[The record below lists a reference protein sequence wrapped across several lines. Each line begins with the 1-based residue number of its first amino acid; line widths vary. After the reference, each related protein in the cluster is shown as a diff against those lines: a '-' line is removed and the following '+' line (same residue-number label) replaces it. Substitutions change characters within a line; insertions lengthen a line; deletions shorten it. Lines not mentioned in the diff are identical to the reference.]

1 MIIKKVNII
10 VFGGLKDKII
20 SFDKG
25 MNIVYGENEAG
36 KSTIQAFIKIWL
48 YGMSNYKGKDY
59 KQNERLKYMPSTGET
74 ISGELY
80 VEFKNKEYII
90 RRTFG
95 KSKKEDT
102 SSVIDAITG
111 EEIKYIS
118 KEEPGKYFFNINRA
132 TFINT
137 LFIGQLGVEVRKDKE
152 EEIIDKIANS
162 IGIDDGQVSA
172 DVALTKLNKYKK
184 SISNVR
190 KNGDLD
196 VLNERYS
203 NLLSERYEAYNLSN
217 HNLDNEEL
225 LINMNLEKKSLNNE
239 INNLEIYKRFL
250 KRTKLKKE
258 FEEITQYFKK
268 KQELKNKEKYINKLL
283 TYNDEFINYAFV
295 KELRE
300 EYYLYL
306 NILDTSESEK
316 EEIRQKEEK
325 LKELKTPLDKYDY
338 IEQLPENILNILE
351 RLKIR
356 REILKEKVDINQ
368 SIENEIDFLNLK
380 EREAEKIVGDA
391 LIINDFREAIENTVN
406 SYEEKLKDL
415 KKIVEDDNRNKN
427 NNNNN
432 TNNNNNNNNVFYGFL
447 LIISILSIILAIA
460 SNNIVLS
467 LILYIIFG
475 VSIVF
480 LLINTYFNKGGKNKK
495 IEAIK
500 IDINKIEKDLDYYCN
515 ALKIGSYK
523 ELFKKLKIYD
533 DYTKLQ
539 NKINEKINEKLSQ
552 KELLDLE
559 KAISEYA
566 TVNDEIEEYLNISG
580 TNDLGELINEV
591 NKYQQLSKGLDILEI
606 ELKNLKIGLEKTKEQ
621 LIIRERKIRGKLG
634 SIGFENINILGVE
647 DILKE
652 LEDKLELRDEINR
665 DLASVEEAYSV
676 LTKGKDIDLIKK
688 ELGDVININFEYSY
702 ENEEEIDSVIK
713 EKNLKLLEVEKSIKD
728 IENEIKNRFNGK
740 RTIPDIEE
748 EIKEVEDEVKEKVK
762 QLRASSIAI
771 ESLQEAYQEIRE
783 NFGPILN
790 KNVIDSFSKFT
801 DEKYSD
807 VMVSDNYE
815 MKVRNQNN
823 IMKADILSNG
833 ANDQLN
839 LSLRLAF
846 IDMIFKSKDVSIYL
860 DDAFVQYDNKR
871 LEKTIKCLV
880 NQNFKQC
887 IIFTC
892 QNREESILS
901 KNNIEHKYIKLIP

>member
-59 KQNERLKYMPSTGET
+59 RQNERLKYMPSTGET

-162 IGIDDGQVSA
+162 IGIDDGQVSV

-268 KQELKNKEKYINKLL
+268 KQELKDKEKYINKLL

-300 EYYLYL
+300 EYSLYL

-316 EEIRQKEEK
+316 EEIREKEEK

-380 EREAEKIVGDA
+380 EREAQKIVGDA
-391 LIINDFREAIENTVN
+391 LIINNFREAIENTVN

-427 NNNNN
+427 NN
-432 TNNNNNNNNVFYGFL
+432 VFYGFL

-460 SNNIVLS
+460 SNNIILS
-467 LILYIIFG
+467 LILYIIFC
-475 VSIVF
+475 VSTVF
-480 LLINTYFNKGGKNKK
+480 LLINIYFNKGGKNKK
-495 IEAIK
+495 IESIK
-500 IDINKIEKDLDYYCN
+500 IDINNIEKDLDYYCN
-515 ALKIGSYK
+515 ALKISSYK

-559 KAISEYA
+559 KAISEYD
-566 TVNDEIEEYLNISG
+566 TVNDEIEKYLNISG

-591 NKYQQLSKGLDILEI
+591 NKYQQSSKGLDILEI
-606 ELKNLKIGLEKTKEQ
+606 ELKNFKIGLEKTKEQ

-652 LEDKLELRDEINR
+652 LEDKLQLRDEINR

-713 EKNLKLLEVEKSIKD
+713 EKNLKLLEVEKRIKD

-790 KNVIDSFSKFT
+790 KNVMDSFSKFT

-871 LEKTIKCLV
+871 LEKTIKYLV

>member
-415 KKIVEDDNRNKN
+415 KKIVEDDNRNK
-427 NNNNN
+427 
-432 TNNNNNNNNVFYGFL
+432 NNNNNNNVFYGFL

-871 LEKTIKCLV
+871 LEKTIKYLV

>member
-10 VFGGLKDKII
+10 SFGGLKDKII
-20 SFDKG
+20 SFDNG
-25 MNIVYGENEAG
+25 MNIIYGENEAG

-59 KQNERLKYMPSTGET
+59 KQNERLKYMPTTGET

-80 VEFKNKEYII
+80 VEFKSKDYII

-102 SSVIDAITG
+102 SLVIDAITG
-111 EEIKYIS
+111 EEVNYIS

-162 IGIDDGQVSA
+162 IGIDDGQVSV
-172 DVALTKLNKYKK
+172 DVAIVKLNKYKK

-190 KNGDLD
+190 KNGYLD
-196 VLNERYS
+196 ILNERYS

-225 LINMNLEKKSLNNE
+225 LINMNLEKKSLNSE
-239 INNLEIYKRFL
+239 INNLEIYKKFL
-250 KRTKLKKE
+250 KKTKLKKE

-283 TYNDEFINYAFV
+283 TYNDEFINYEFI

-300 EYYLYL
+300 EYSLYL
-306 NILDTSESEK
+306 SMLDTEKLEK
-316 EEIRQKEEK
+316 EVIQEKEEK
-325 LKELKTPLDKYDY
+325 LKELKIPLDRYDY
-338 IEQLPENILNILE
+338 IEQLPKNVLNILE
-351 RLKIR
+351 KLNIR
-356 REILKEKVDINQ
+356 KEVLKEKVDINK
-368 SIENEIDFLNLK
+368 SIENEIEFLNLK
-380 EREAEKIVGDA
+380 EQEAKKIIGDA
-391 LIINDFREAIENTVN
+391 LIINDFREAIGITINN
-406 SYEEKLKDL
+406 YEEKLKEL
-415 KKIVEDDNRNKN
+415 KILMEDDNRNKSN
-427 NNNNN
+427 NL
-432 TNNNNNNNNVFYGFL
+432 FYGFL
-447 LIISILSIILAIA
+447 LVVSLLSIILAIFVN
-460 SNNIVLS
+460 NNILS
-467 LILYIIFG
+467 VILYMIF
-475 VSIVF
+475 SITSLF
-480 LLINTYFNKGGKNKK
+480 LLFNIYINKNGKNKK
-495 IEAIK
+495 IDIIK
-500 IDINKIEKDLDYYCN
+500 REINKLEKDLDYYCST
-515 ALKIGSYK
+515 LKIGSYK

-533 DYTKLQ
+533 DYTKLKI
-539 NKINEKINEKLSQ
+539 KINEKINEKLSQ
-552 KELLDLE
+552 RELLSLE
-559 KAISEYA
+559 KAIDEYDII
-566 TVNDEIEEYLNISG
+566 NSEIEGYLNISSA
-580 TNDLGELINEV
+580 NNLGELKDEI
-591 NKYQQLSKGLDILEI
+591 NKYQEASKGLDILEI
-606 ELKNLKIGLEKTKEQ
+606 ELKNLKSGLEKTKEQ
-621 LIIRERKIRGKLG
+621 MEIRERKIRVKLG
-634 SIGFENINILGVE
+634 SIGFENIKLLEVE

-652 LEDKLELRDEINR
+652 LEEKLELRDEINR
-665 DLASVEEAYSV
+665 DLASVEEAYSA
-676 LTKGKDIDLIKK
+676 LTKGKNIDLIKK
-688 ELGDVININFEYSY
+688 DLSDVINIDFKYSY
-702 ENEEEIDSVIK
+702 KNEEEIDSVIK
-713 EKNLKLLEVEKSIKD
+713 DKNLRLLEVEKSIKD

-748 EIKEVEDEVKEKVK
+748 EIKKIEDETREKVK
-762 QLRASSIAI
+762 ELKASSIAM
-771 ESLQEAYQEIRE
+771 ESLQEAYQEIRD

-790 KNVIDSFSKFT
+790 KGVIDSFGRFT
-801 DEKYSD
+801 DGKYND
-807 VMVSDNYE
+807 VMVADNYE
-815 MKVRNQNN
+815 MKVRNENN

-871 LEKTIKCLV
+871 LEKTMKYLV

-901 KNNIEHKYIKLIP
+901 KNNIEHKYIKLIS

>member
-118 KEEPGKYFFNINRA
+118 MEEPGKYFFNINRA

-432 TNNNNNNNNVFYGFL
+432 VFYGFL
-447 LIISILSIILAIA
+447 LIISILSIILAIT

-591 NKYQQLSKGLDILEI
+591 NKYQQSSKGLDILEI

-871 LEKTIKCLV
+871 LEKTIKYLV

>member
-20 SFDKG
+20 NFDNG
-25 MNIVYGENEAG
+25 MNIIYGENEAG

-48 YGMSNYKGKDY
+48 YGMANYKGKDY
-59 KQNERLKYMPSTGET
+59 KQNDRLKYMPSTGET

-80 VEFKNKEYII
+80 VEFKNKHYII

-102 SSVIDAITG
+102 SLIIDAITG
-111 EEIKYIS
+111 EEINYIS

-137 LFIGQLGVEVRKDKE
+137 LFISQLGVEVRKDKE
-152 EEIIDKIANS
+152 GEIIDKIANS
-162 IGIDDGQVSA
+162 VGIDDGQVSLE
-172 DVALTKLNKYKK
+172 VAIEKLNKYKK

-190 KNGDLD
+190 KNGCLD

-225 LINMNLEKKSLNNE
+225 LINMNLEKKNLNNE

-250 KRTKLKKE
+250 KKTKLKKE

-268 KQELKNKEKYINKLL
+268 KQELKDKEKYINKLL
-283 TYNDEFINYAFV
+283 TYNDEFINDEFI

-300 EYYLYL
+300 EYSLYL

-316 EEIRQKEEK
+316 EDIREKEVK
-325 LKELKTPLDKYDY
+325 LKELKTPLDKYEY

-351 RLKIR
+351 RLNIR
-356 REILKEKVDINQ
+356 REVLKEKVDLNQ
-368 SIENEIDFLNLK
+368 SIENEIDFLNIK
-380 EREAEKIVGDA
+380 EREAKKLIGDS
-391 LIINDFREAIENTVN
+391 LIINDFREVIDSTVS
-406 SYEEKLKDL
+406 SYEEKLKEL
-415 KKIVEDDNRNKN
+415 KGLVEDDNKNK
-427 NNNNN
+427 
-432 TNNNNNNNNVFYGFL
+432 NNNVFYGFL
-447 LIISILSIILAIA
+447 LGVSLLSIILRIA
-460 SNNIVLS
+460 SKNIKLNI
-467 LILYIIFG
+467 ILYLIFG
-475 VSIVF
+475 ISILV
-480 LLINTYFNKGGKNKK
+480 LLISIYLNKSGKNKRMDS
-495 IEAIK
+495 IK
-500 IDINKIEKDLDYYCN
+500 RDINKIEKDLDYYCDI
-515 ALKIGSYK
+515 LRISSYK

-533 DYTKLQ
+533 DYIKLQ

-552 KELLDLE
+552 RKLLDLE
-559 KAISEYA
+559 KSIYEYDV
-566 TVNDEIEEYLNISG
+566 VNDEIEEYLNISG
-580 TNDLGELINEV
+580 TTDLVELITEV
-591 NKYQQLSKGLDILEI
+591 NKYQEASKGLDILEI
-606 ELKNLKIGLEKTKEQ
+606 ELKNLKNTLEKTKEQ
-621 LIIRERKIRGKLG
+621 LEIRERKIREKLAT
-634 SIGFENINILGVE
+634 IGFKNINILEVE

-652 LEDKLELRDEINR
+652 LEEKLKLRDEINR
-665 DLASVEEAYSV
+665 NLASVEEAYSI

-688 ELGDVININFEYSY
+688 ELSDIINVNFRYSY

-713 EKNLKLLEVEKSIKD
+713 EKNLRLLEVEKSIKD

-748 EIKEVEDEVKEKVK
+748 EIKEVEDEAKKKVKE
-762 QLRASSIAI
+762 LRASSIAI
-771 ESLQEAYQEIRE
+771 ESLQEAYQEIR
-783 NFGPILN
+783 NSFGPILN
-790 KNVIDSFSKFT
+790 KNVIDSFSRFT
-801 DEKYSD
+801 DGKYSD
-807 VMVSDNYE
+807 VMVADNYE
-815 MKVRNQNN
+815 MKVRNENN
-823 IMKADILSNG
+823 LMKSDILSNG

-871 LEKTIKCLV
+871 LEKTIKYLI

-892 QNREESILS
+892 QDREESILS
-901 KNNIEHKYIKLIP
+901 KNNIDHNYIKLIP

>member
-20 SFDKG
+20 NFDNG
-25 MNIVYGENEAG
+25 MNIIYGENEAG

-48 YGMSNYKGKDY
+48 YGMANYKGKDY
-59 KQNERLKYMPSTGET
+59 KQNDRLKYMPSTGET

-80 VEFKNKEYII
+80 VEFKNKDYII

-102 SSVIDAITG
+102 SLIIDAITG
-111 EEIKYIS
+111 EEINYIS

-137 LFIGQLGVEVRKDKE
+137 LFISQLGVEVRKDKE

-162 IGIDDGQVSA
+162 IGIDDGQVSVE
-172 DVALTKLNKYKK
+172 VAIAKLNKYKK

-190 KNGDLD
+190 KNGYLD
-196 VLNERYS
+196 VLNERLS

-225 LINMNLEKKSLNNE
+225 LINMNLEKKNLNNE

-250 KRTKLKKE
+250 KKTKLKKE

-268 KQELKNKEKYINKLL
+268 KQELKDKEKYINKLL
-283 TYNDEFINYAFV
+283 TYNDEFINDEFI

-300 EYYLYL
+300 EYSLYL
-306 NILDTSESEK
+306 NILDTRESEK
-316 EEIRQKEEK
+316 EDIREKEVK
-325 LKELKTPLDKYDY
+325 LKELKTPLDKYEY

-351 RLKIR
+351 RLNIR
-356 REILKEKVDINQ
+356 REVLKEKVDLNQ
-368 SIENEIDFLNLK
+368 SIENEIDFLNIK
-380 EREAEKIVGDA
+380 EREAKKLIGDS
-391 LIINDFREAIENTVN
+391 LIINDFREAIDSTVS
-406 SYEEKLKDL
+406 SYEEKLKEL
-415 KKIVEDDNRNKN
+415 KGLVEDDNKNK
-427 NNNNN
+427 
-432 TNNNNNNNNVFYGFL
+432 NNNVFYGFL
-447 LIISILSIILAIA
+447 LGVSLLSIILRIA
-460 SNNIVLS
+460 SKNIILNI
-467 LILYIIFG
+467 ILYIIFG
-475 VSIVF
+475 ISILV
-480 LLINTYFNKGGKNKK
+480 LLISIYLNKGGKNKRMDS
-495 IEAIK
+495 IK
-500 IDINKIEKDLDYYCN
+500 RDINKIEKDLDYYCDI
-515 ALKIGSYK
+515 LRISSYK

-533 DYTKLQ
+533 DYIKLQ

-552 KELLDLE
+552 RKLLDLE
-559 KAISEYA
+559 KSIYEYDV
-566 TVNDEIEEYLNISG
+566 VNDEIEEYLNISG
-580 TNDLGELINEV
+580 TTDLVELITEV
-591 NKYQQLSKGLDILEI
+591 NKYQEASKGLDILEI
-606 ELKNLKIGLEKTKEQ
+606 ELKSLKNTLEKTKEQ
-621 LIIRERKIRGKLG
+621 LEIRERKIREKLAT
-634 SIGFENINILGVE
+634 IGFQNINILEVE

-652 LEDKLELRDEINR
+652 LEEKLKLRDEINR
-665 DLASVEEAYSV
+665 NLASVEEAYSI

-688 ELGDVININFEYSY
+688 ELSDIINVNFRYSY

-713 EKNLKLLEVEKSIKD
+713 EKNLRLLEVEKSIKD

-748 EIKEVEDEVKEKVK
+748 EIKEVEDEAKKKVKE
-762 QLRASSIAI
+762 LRASSIAI
-771 ESLQEAYQEIRE
+771 ESLQEAYQEIR
-783 NFGPILN
+783 NSFGPILN
-790 KNVIDSFSKFT
+790 KNVIDSFSRFT
-801 DEKYSD
+801 DGKYSD
-807 VMVSDNYE
+807 VMVADNYE
-815 MKVRNQNN
+815 MKVINENN
-823 IMKADILSNG
+823 LMKSDILSNG

-871 LEKTIKCLV
+871 LEKTIKYLI

-892 QNREESILS
+892 QDREESILS
-901 KNNIEHKYIKLIP
+901 KNNIDHNYIKLIP

>member
-415 KKIVEDDNRNKN
+415 KKIVEDDNRNKK
-427 NNNNN
+427 
-432 TNNNNNNNNVFYGFL
+432 NNNNNNVFYGFL
-447 LIISILSIILAIA
+447 LIISILSIILAIT

-591 NKYQQLSKGLDILEI
+591 NKYQQSSKGLDILEI

-871 LEKTIKCLV
+871 LEKTIKYLV

>member
-432 TNNNNNNNNVFYGFL
+432 NNVFYGFL

-591 NKYQQLSKGLDILEI
+591 NKYQQSSKGLDILEI

-871 LEKTIKCLV
+871 LEKTIKYLV

>member
-59 KQNERLKYMPSTGET
+59 RQNERLKYMSSTGET

-162 IGIDDGQVSA
+162 IGIDDGQVSV

-427 NNNNN
+427 NN
-432 TNNNNNNNNVFYGFL
+432 VFYGFL

-460 SNNIVLS
+460 SNNIILS
-467 LILYIIFG
+467 LILYIIFC
-475 VSIVF
+475 VSTVF
-480 LLINTYFNKGGKNKK
+480 LLINIYFNKGGKNKK

-591 NKYQQLSKGLDILEI
+591 NKYQQSSKGLDILEI
-606 ELKNLKIGLEKTKEQ
+606 ELKNFKIGLEKTKEQ

-652 LEDKLELRDEINR
+652 LEDKLQLRDEINR

-713 EKNLKLLEVEKSIKD
+713 EKNLKLLEVEKRIKD

-790 KNVIDSFSKFT
+790 KNVMDSFSKFT

-871 LEKTIKCLV
+871 LEKTIKYLV

>member
-432 TNNNNNNNNVFYGFL
+432 NVFYGFL
-447 LIISILSIILAIA
+447 LIISILSIILAIT

-591 NKYQQLSKGLDILEI
+591 NKYQQSSKGLDILEI

-871 LEKTIKCLV
+871 LEKTIKYLV

>member
-432 TNNNNNNNNVFYGFL
+432 VFYGFL
-447 LIISILSIILAIA
+447 LIISILSIILAIT

-591 NKYQQLSKGLDILEI
+591 NKYQQSSKGLDILEI

-871 LEKTIKCLV
+871 LEKTIKYLV

>member
-20 SFDKG
+20 NFDNG
-25 MNIVYGENEAG
+25 MNIIYGENEAG

-48 YGMSNYKGKDY
+48 YGMANYKGKDY
-59 KQNERLKYMPSTGET
+59 KQNDRLKYMPSTGET

-80 VEFKNKEYII
+80 VEFKNKDYII

-102 SSVIDAITG
+102 SLIIDAITG
-111 EEIKYIS
+111 EEINYIS

-137 LFIGQLGVEVRKDKE
+137 LFISQLGVEVRKDKE

-162 IGIDDGQVSA
+162 IGIDDGQVSVE
-172 DVALTKLNKYKK
+172 VAIAKLNKYKK

-190 KNGDLD
+190 KNGYLD
-196 VLNERYS
+196 VLNERHS

-225 LINMNLEKKSLNNE
+225 LINMNLEKKNLNNE

-250 KRTKLKKE
+250 KKTKLKKE

-268 KQELKNKEKYINKLL
+268 KQELKDKEKYINKLL
-283 TYNDEFINYAFV
+283 TYNDEFINDEFI

-300 EYYLYL
+300 EYSLYL
-306 NILDTSESEK
+306 NILDTRESEK
-316 EEIRQKEEK
+316 EDIREKEVK
-325 LKELKTPLDKYDY
+325 LKELKTPLDKYEY

-351 RLKIR
+351 RLNIR
-356 REILKEKVDINQ
+356 REVLKEKVDLNQ
-368 SIENEIDFLNLK
+368 SIENEIDFLNIK
-380 EREAEKIVGDA
+380 EREAKKLIGDS
-391 LIINDFREAIENTVN
+391 LIINDFREAIDSTVS
-406 SYEEKLKDL
+406 SYEEKLKEL
-415 KKIVEDDNRNKN
+415 KGLVEDDNKNK
-427 NNNNN
+427 
-432 TNNNNNNNNVFYGFL
+432 NNNVFYGFL
-447 LIISILSIILAIA
+447 LGVSLLSIILRIA
-460 SNNIVLS
+460 SKNIILNI
-467 LILYIIFG
+467 ILYIIFG
-475 VSIVF
+475 ISILV
-480 LLINTYFNKGGKNKK
+480 LLISIYLNKGGKNKRMDS
-495 IEAIK
+495 IK
-500 IDINKIEKDLDYYCN
+500 RDINKIEKDLDYYCDI
-515 ALKIGSYK
+515 LRISSYK

-533 DYTKLQ
+533 DYIKLQ

-552 KELLDLE
+552 RKLLDLE
-559 KAISEYA
+559 KSIYEYDV
-566 TVNDEIEEYLNISG
+566 VNDEIEEYLNISG
-580 TNDLGELINEV
+580 TTDLVELITEV
-591 NKYQQLSKGLDILEI
+591 NKYQEASKGLDILEI
-606 ELKNLKIGLEKTKEQ
+606 ELKSLKNTLEKTKEQ
-621 LIIRERKIRGKLG
+621 LEIRERKIREKLAT
-634 SIGFENINILGVE
+634 IGFQNINILEVE

-652 LEDKLELRDEINR
+652 LEEKLKLRDEINR
-665 DLASVEEAYSV
+665 NLASVEEAYSI

-688 ELGDVININFEYSY
+688 ELSDIINVNFRYSY

-713 EKNLKLLEVEKSIKD
+713 EKNLRLLEVEKSIKD

-748 EIKEVEDEVKEKVK
+748 EIKEVEDEAKKKVKE
-762 QLRASSIAI
+762 LSASSIAI
-771 ESLQEAYQEIRE
+771 ESLQEAYQEIR
-783 NFGPILN
+783 NSFGPILN
-790 KNVIDSFSKFT
+790 KNVIDSFSRFT
-801 DEKYSD
+801 DGKYSD
-807 VMVSDNYE
+807 VMVADNYE
-815 MKVRNQNN
+815 MKVINENN
-823 IMKADILSNG
+823 LMKSDILSNG

-871 LEKTIKCLV
+871 LEKTIKYLI

-892 QNREESILS
+892 QDREESILS
-901 KNNIEHKYIKLIP
+901 KNNIDHNYIKLIP

>member
-20 SFDKG
+20 NFDNG
-25 MNIVYGENEAG
+25 MNIIYGENEAG

-48 YGMSNYKGKDY
+48 YGMANYKGKDY
-59 KQNERLKYMPSTGET
+59 KQNDRLKYMPSTGET

-80 VEFKNKEYII
+80 VEFKNKDYII

-102 SSVIDAITG
+102 SLIIDAITG
-111 EEIKYIS
+111 EEINYIS

-137 LFIGQLGVEVRKDKE
+137 LFISQLGVEVRKDKE
-152 EEIIDKIANS
+152 GEIIDKIANS
-162 IGIDDGQVSA
+162 VGIDDGQVSLE
-172 DVALTKLNKYKK
+172 VAIEKLNKYKK

-190 KNGDLD
+190 KNGCLD

-225 LINMNLEKKSLNNE
+225 LINMNLEKKNLNNE

-250 KRTKLKKE
+250 KKTKLKKE

-268 KQELKNKEKYINKLL
+268 KQELKDKEKYINKLL
-283 TYNDEFINYAFV
+283 TYNDEFINDEFI

-300 EYYLYL
+300 EYSLYL

-316 EEIRQKEEK
+316 EDIREKEVK
-325 LKELKTPLDKYDY
+325 LKELKTPLDKYEY

-351 RLKIR
+351 RLNIR
-356 REILKEKVDINQ
+356 REVLKEKVDLNQ
-368 SIENEIDFLNLK
+368 SIENEIDFLNIK
-380 EREAEKIVGDA
+380 EREAKKLIGDS
-391 LIINDFREAIENTVN
+391 LIINDFREVIDSTVS
-406 SYEEKLKDL
+406 SYEEKLKEL
-415 KKIVEDDNRNKN
+415 KGLVEDDNKNK
-427 NNNNN
+427 
-432 TNNNNNNNNVFYGFL
+432 NNNVFYGFL
-447 LIISILSIILAIA
+447 LGVSLLSIILRIA
-460 SNNIVLS
+460 SKNIKLNI
-467 LILYIIFG
+467 ILYLIFG
-475 VSIVF
+475 ISILV
-480 LLINTYFNKGGKNKK
+480 LLISIYLNKSGKNKRMDS
-495 IEAIK
+495 IK
-500 IDINKIEKDLDYYCN
+500 RDINKIEKDLDYYCDI
-515 ALKIGSYK
+515 LRISSYK
-523 ELFKKLKIYD
+523 EFFKKLKIYD
-533 DYTKLQ
+533 DYIKLQ

-552 KELLDLE
+552 RKLLDLE
-559 KAISEYA
+559 KSIYEYDV
-566 TVNDEIEEYLNISG
+566 VNDEIEEYLNISG
-580 TNDLGELINEV
+580 TTDLVELITEV
-591 NKYQQLSKGLDILEI
+591 NKYQEASKGLDILEI
-606 ELKNLKIGLEKTKEQ
+606 ELKNLKNTLEKTKEQ
-621 LIIRERKIRGKLG
+621 LEIRERKIREKLAT
-634 SIGFENINILGVE
+634 IGFKNINILEVE

-652 LEDKLELRDEINR
+652 LEEKLKLRDEINR
-665 DLASVEEAYSV
+665 NLASVEEAYSI

-688 ELGDVININFEYSY
+688 ELSDIINVNFRYSY

-713 EKNLKLLEVEKSIKD
+713 EKNLRLLEVEKSIKD

-748 EIKEVEDEVKEKVK
+748 EIKEVEDEAKKKVKE
-762 QLRASSIAI
+762 LRASSIAI
-771 ESLQEAYQEIRE
+771 ESLQEAYQEIR
-783 NFGPILN
+783 NSFGPILN
-790 KNVIDSFSKFT
+790 KNVIDSFSRFT
-801 DEKYSD
+801 DGKYSD
-807 VMVSDNYE
+807 VMVADNYE
-815 MKVRNQNN
+815 MKVRNENN
-823 IMKADILSNG
+823 LMKSDILSNG

-871 LEKTIKCLV
+871 LEKTIKYLI

-892 QNREESILS
+892 QDREESILS
-901 KNNIEHKYIKLIP
+901 KNNIDHNYIKLIP

>member
-316 EEIRQKEEK
+316 EEIREKEEK

-432 TNNNNNNNNVFYGFL
+432 NVFYGFL
-447 LIISILSIILAIA
+447 LIISILSIILAIT

-591 NKYQQLSKGLDILEI
+591 NKYQQSSKGLDILEI

-846 IDMIFKSKDVSIYL
+846 IDMVFKSKDVSIYL

-871 LEKTIKCLV
+871 LEKTIKYLV

>member
-432 TNNNNNNNNVFYGFL
+432 NNNVFYGFL

-591 NKYQQLSKGLDILEI
+591 NKYQQSSKGLDILEI

-871 LEKTIKCLV
+871 LEKTIKYLV

>member
-427 NNNNN
+427 K
-432 TNNNNNNNNVFYGFL
+432 NNNNNNVFYGFL

-591 NKYQQLSKGLDILEI
+591 NKYQQSSKGLDILEI

-871 LEKTIKCLV
+871 LEKTIKYLV

-887 IIFTC
+887 IIFT
-892 QNREESILS
+892 
-901 KNNIEHKYIKLIP
+901 

>member
-415 KKIVEDDNRNKN
+415 KKIVEDDNRNK
-427 NNNNN
+427 
-432 TNNNNNNNNVFYGFL
+432 NNNNNNNNVFYGFL

-871 LEKTIKCLV
+871 LEKTIKYLV

>member
-432 TNNNNNNNNVFYGFL
+432 NVFYGFL
-447 LIISILSIILAIA
+447 LIISILSIILAIT

-591 NKYQQLSKGLDILEI
+591 NKYQQSSKGLDILEI

-790 KNVIDSFSKFT
+790 KNVIDSFRKFT

-871 LEKTIKCLV
+871 LEKTIKYLV

>member
-10 VFGGLKDKII
+10 SFGGLKDKII
-20 SFDKG
+20 SFDNG
-25 MNIVYGENEAG
+25 MNIIYGENEAG

-59 KQNERLKYMPSTGET
+59 KQNERLKYMPTTGET

-80 VEFKNKEYII
+80 VEFKSKDYII

-102 SSVIDAITG
+102 SLVIDAITG
-111 EEIKYIS
+111 EEVNYIS

-162 IGIDDGQVSA
+162 IGIDDGQVSV
-172 DVALTKLNKYKK
+172 DVAIVKLNKYKK

-190 KNGDLD
+190 KNGYLD
-196 VLNERYS
+196 ILNERYS

-225 LINMNLEKKSLNNE
+225 LINMNLEKKSLNSE
-239 INNLEIYKRFL
+239 INNLEIYKKFL
-250 KRTKLKKE
+250 KKTKLKKE
-258 FEEITQYFKK
+258 FKEITQYFKK

-283 TYNDEFINYAFV
+283 TYNDEFINYEFI

-300 EYYLYL
+300 EYSLYL
-306 NILDTSESEK
+306 SMLDTEKLEK
-316 EEIRQKEEK
+316 EVIQEKEEK
-325 LKELKTPLDKYDY
+325 LKELKIPLDRYDY
-338 IEQLPENILNILE
+338 IEQLPKNVLNILE
-351 RLKIR
+351 KLNIR
-356 REILKEKVDINQ
+356 KEVLKEKVDINK
-368 SIENEIDFLNLK
+368 SIENEIEFLNLK
-380 EREAEKIVGDA
+380 EQEAKKIIGDA
-391 LIINDFREAIENTVN
+391 LIINDFREAIGITINN
-406 SYEEKLKDL
+406 YEEKLKEL
-415 KKIVEDDNRNKN
+415 KILMEDDNRNKSN
-427 NNNNN
+427 NL
-432 TNNNNNNNNVFYGFL
+432 FYGFL
-447 LIISILSIILAIA
+447 LVVSLLSIILAIFVN
-460 SNNIVLS
+460 NNILS
-467 LILYIIFG
+467 VILYMIF
-475 VSIVF
+475 SITSLF
-480 LLINTYFNKGGKNKK
+480 LLFNIYINKNGKNKK
-495 IEAIK
+495 IDIIK
-500 IDINKIEKDLDYYCN
+500 REINKLEKDLDYYCST
-515 ALKIGSYK
+515 LKIGSYK

-533 DYTKLQ
+533 DYTKLKI
-539 NKINEKINEKLSQ
+539 KINEKINEKLSQ
-552 KELLDLE
+552 RELLSLE
-559 KAISEYA
+559 KAIDEYDII
-566 TVNDEIEEYLNISG
+566 NSEIEGYLNISSA
-580 TNDLGELINEV
+580 NNLGELIDEI
-591 NKYQQLSKGLDILEI
+591 NKYQEASKGLDILEI
-606 ELKNLKIGLEKTKEQ
+606 ELKNLKSGLEKTKEQ
-621 LIIRERKIRGKLG
+621 MEIRERKIRVKLG
-634 SIGFENINILGVE
+634 SIGFENIKLLEVE

-652 LEDKLELRDEINR
+652 LEEKLELRDEINR
-665 DLASVEEAYSV
+665 DLASVEEAYSA
-676 LTKGKDIDLIKK
+676 LTKGKNIDLIKK
-688 ELGDVININFEYSY
+688 DLSDVINIDFKYSY
-702 ENEEEIDSVIK
+702 KNEEEIDSVIK
-713 EKNLKLLEVEKSIKD
+713 DKNLRLLEVEKSIKD

-748 EIKEVEDEVKEKVK
+748 EIKKIEDETREKVK
-762 QLRASSIAI
+762 ELKASSIAM
-771 ESLQEAYQEIRE
+771 ESLQEAYQEIRD

-790 KNVIDSFSKFT
+790 KGVIDSFGRFT
-801 DEKYSD
+801 DGKYND
-807 VMVSDNYE
+807 VMVADNYE
-815 MKVRNQNN
+815 MKVRNENN

-871 LEKTIKCLV
+871 LEKTMKYLV

-901 KNNIEHKYIKLIP
+901 KNNIEHKYIKLIS

>member
-10 VFGGLKDKII
+10 SFGGLKDKII
-20 SFDKG
+20 SFDNG
-25 MNIVYGENEAG
+25 MNIIYGENEAG

-59 KQNERLKYMPSTGET
+59 KQNERLKYMPTTGET

-80 VEFKNKEYII
+80 VEFKSKDYII

-102 SSVIDAITG
+102 SLVIDAITG
-111 EEIKYIS
+111 EEVNYIS

-162 IGIDDGQVSA
+162 IGIDDGQVSV
-172 DVALTKLNKYKK
+172 DVAIVKLNKYKK

-190 KNGDLD
+190 KNGYLD
-196 VLNERYS
+196 ILNERYS

-225 LINMNLEKKSLNNE
+225 LINMNLEKKSLNSE
-239 INNLEIYKRFL
+239 INNLEIYKKFL
-250 KRTKLKKE
+250 KKTKLKKE

-283 TYNDEFINYAFV
+283 TYNDEFINYEFI

-300 EYYLYL
+300 EYSLYL
-306 NILDTSESEK
+306 SMLDTEKLEK
-316 EEIRQKEEK
+316 EVIQEKEEK
-325 LKELKTPLDKYDY
+325 LKELKIPLDRYDY
-338 IEQLPENILNILE
+338 IEQLPKNVLNILE
-351 RLKIR
+351 KLNIR
-356 REILKEKVDINQ
+356 KEVLKEKVDINK
-368 SIENEIDFLNLK
+368 SIENEIEFLNLK
-380 EREAEKIVGDA
+380 EQEAKKIIGDA
-391 LIINDFREAIENTVN
+391 LIINDFREAIGITINN
-406 SYEEKLKDL
+406 YEEKLKEL
-415 KKIVEDDNRNKN
+415 KILMEDDNRNKSN
-427 NNNNN
+427 NL
-432 TNNNNNNNNVFYGFL
+432 FYGFL
-447 LIISILSIILAIA
+447 LVVSLLSIILAIFVN
-460 SNNIVLS
+460 NNILS
-467 LILYIIFG
+467 VILYMIF
-475 VSIVF
+475 SITSLF
-480 LLINTYFNKGGKNKK
+480 LLFNIYINKNGKNKK
-495 IEAIK
+495 IDIIK
-500 IDINKIEKDLDYYCN
+500 REINKLEKDLDYYCST
-515 ALKIGSYK
+515 LKISSYK

-533 DYTKLQ
+533 DYTKLKI
-539 NKINEKINEKLSQ
+539 KINEKINEKLSQ
-552 KELLDLE
+552 RELLSLE
-559 KAISEYA
+559 KAIDEYDII
-566 TVNDEIEEYLNISG
+566 NSEIEGYLNISSA
-580 TNDLGELINEV
+580 NNLGELIDEI
-591 NKYQQLSKGLDILEI
+591 NKYQEASKGLDILEI
-606 ELKNLKIGLEKTKEQ
+606 ELKNLKSGLEKTKEQ
-621 LIIRERKIRGKLG
+621 MEIRERKIRVKLG
-634 SIGFENINILGVE
+634 SIGFENIKLLEVE

-652 LEDKLELRDEINR
+652 LEEKLELRDEINR
-665 DLASVEEAYSV
+665 DLASVEEAYSA
-676 LTKGKDIDLIKK
+676 LTKGKNIDLIKK
-688 ELGDVININFEYSY
+688 DLSDVINIDFKYSY
-702 ENEEEIDSVIK
+702 KNEEEIDSVIK
-713 EKNLKLLEVEKSIKD
+713 DKNLRLLEVEKSIKD

-748 EIKEVEDEVKEKVK
+748 EIKKIEDETREKVK
-762 QLRASSIAI
+762 ELKASSIAM
-771 ESLQEAYQEIRE
+771 ESLQEAYQEIRD
-783 NFGPILN
+783 NFGPTLN
-790 KNVIDSFSKFT
+790 KGVIDSFGRFT
-801 DEKYSD
+801 DGKYND
-807 VMVSDNYE
+807 VMVADNYE
-815 MKVRNQNN
+815 MKVRNENN

-871 LEKTIKCLV
+871 LEKTMKYLV

-901 KNNIEHKYIKLIP
+901 KNNIEHKYIKLIS

>member
-162 IGIDDGQVSA
+162 IGIDDGQVSV
-172 DVALTKLNKYKK
+172 DVALIKLNKYKK

-300 EYYLYL
+300 EYSLYL
-306 NILDTSESEK
+306 NILDTSKSEK

-380 EREAEKIVGDA
+380 EREAQKIVGNA

-415 KKIVEDDNRNKN
+415 KKIVEDDNRNK
-427 NNNNN
+427 
-432 TNNNNNNNNVFYGFL
+432 NNNNNNNVFYGFL

-515 ALKIGSYK
+515 VLKIGSYK

-591 NKYQQLSKGLDILEI
+591 NKYQQSSKGLDILEI

-815 MKVRNQNN
+815 MRVRNQNN

-871 LEKTIKCLV
+871 LEKTIKYLV

>member
-432 TNNNNNNNNVFYGFL
+432 VFYGFL

-591 NKYQQLSKGLDILEI
+591 NKYQQSSKGLDILEI

-871 LEKTIKCLV
+871 LEKTIKYLV

>member
-20 SFDKG
+20 SFDNG

-36 KSTIQAFIKIWL
+36 KSTIQAFIKILL

-162 IGIDDGQVSA
+162 IGIDDGQVSV

-190 KNGDLD
+190 KNGNLD

-268 KQELKNKEKYINKLL
+268 KQELKDKEKYINKLL

-300 EYYLYL
+300 EYSLYL

-316 EEIRQKEEK
+316 EEIREKEEK

-380 EREAEKIVGDA
+380 EREAQKIVGDA
-391 LIINDFREAIENTVN
+391 LIINDFKEAIENTVN
-406 SYEEKLKDL
+406 SYEEKLKYL
-415 KKIVEDDNRNKN
+415 KEIVEDDNKNK
-427 NNNNN
+427 
-432 TNNNNNNNNVFYGFL
+432 NNNVFYGFL
-447 LIISILSIILAIA
+447 LVISLLSIILAIT
-460 SNNIVLS
+460 SNNIILS

-475 VSIVF
+475 VSIVL
-480 LLINTYFNKGGKNKK
+480 LLINIYFNKGGKNKS
-495 IEAIK
+495 IESIK
-500 IDINKIEKDLDYYCN
+500 MDISKIEKDLDYYCN

-591 NKYQQLSKGLDILEI
+591 NKYQQSSKGLDILEI

-728 IENEIKNRFNGK
+728 IENEIKNRFNGR

-801 DEKYSD
+801 DKKYSD

-871 LEKTIKCLV
+871 LEKTIKYLV

-901 KNNIEHKYIKLIP
+901 KNDIEHKYIKLIP

>member
-427 NNNNN
+427 
-432 TNNNNNNNNVFYGFL
+432 NNNNNNNNVFYGFL

-871 LEKTIKCLV
+871 LEKTIKYLV

>member
-432 TNNNNNNNNVFYGFL
+432 NNNVFYGFL
-447 LIISILSIILAIA
+447 LIISILSIILAIT

-591 NKYQQLSKGLDILEI
+591 NKYQQSSKGLDILEI

-871 LEKTIKCLV
+871 LEKTIKYLV